1 MKKIIT
7 IFVIV
12 FLSLSTF
19 AQNVEL
25 SNKLIEKYKNG
36 QANAMRKDAFTHD
49 RLWLSPILREAIINW
64 NELTDEAKVVFA
76 KYKARP
82 SFSGTEKTA
91 ESGNFRFHYTT
102 NGGSGESVSTTD
114 ANANSIPDYV
124 DNMMA
129 KFVSVYTLYHT
140 TSGMT
145 VPPSDGTT
153 GGNAKYDVYISGD
166 EAGDGVYGYVAP
178 ENEIGN
184 NPNSASL
191 TEVSAYTSYM
201 VMRNNYSGFGD
212 QNVALSV
219 TAAHEYMHATQFG
232 YDGNMDA
239 WFMEACA
246 TWSEDYAFAG
256 YDDNFQYLSSVFG
269 TPDVALNFEDGN
281 SASSFD
287 GHWYGAWIFVRY
299 MTEQTNNSIVKSI
312 YERCISQNSLN
323 AINTELTTNWNSDL
337 KKIFTQFNV
346 ANVLMTN
353 NVAFAPYTYNR
364 AVDYASYLG
373 TNGTKYENSSSPF
386 NFTGTTINWS
396 SQTNGNNRLMR
407 LSADYFKMTTTKN
420 FKITFTATTSE
431 AILVLIK
438 ATNNSIEYTY
448 CNANQSIDVAD
459 YVSWTKFIPLVIRYD
474 KSITSTTAL
483 NYSLKIENSNTGVEE
498 LLSKVAI
505 YPNPVADYITIST
518 ENNFNGKAII
528 ADVTGKKLIS
538 QDLSDK
544 TNKID
549 VANFANGVYFLHLEK
564 DNVIIKTEKIIIAH

>member
-12 FLSLSTF
+12 FLSISTF

-25 SNKLIEKYKNG
+25 SNKLIEKYKTG
-36 QANAMRKDAFTHD
+36 QANSVRKDATLHD

-64 NELTDEAKVVFA
+64 NELTDDAKAVFA

-82 SFSGTEKTA
+82 TFSGTEKTA
-91 ESGNFRFHYTT
+91 ESGNYRFHYTT
-102 NGGSGESVSTTD
+102 NGSSGENVSSTD

-129 KFVSVYTLYHT
+129 KFATVYNLYHT

-145 VPPSDGTT
+145 VPPGDGII
-153 GGNAKYDVYISGD
+153 GSNAKYDIYISGD

-178 ENEIGN
+178 EFELGN

-191 TEVSAYTSYM
+191 TEDDAYTSYM

-246 TWSEDYAFAG
+246 TWAEDYAFAG

-281 SASSFD
+281 TASQYD
-287 GHWYGAWIFVRY
+287 GHWYGAWIFVRF
-299 MTEQTNNSIVKSI
+299 MTEHTNNSIVKSI

-337 KKIFTQFNV
+337 NKIFAQFNV

-353 NVAFAPYTYNR
+353 NEAFAPYTYSR
-364 AVDYASYLG
+364 ATNYASYLG

-386 NFTGTTINWS
+386 NFTGTTINWN
-396 SQTNGNNRLMR
+396 SQTNGNSRLMR

-420 FKITFTATTSE
+420 FKITFTATTTE

-438 ATNNSIEYTY
+438 ATSNSIEYTY
-448 CNANQSIDVAD
+448 CNANQSINVVD
-459 YVSWTKFIPLVIRYD
+459 YANWSKFIPLVIRYD

-483 NYSLKIENSNTGVEE
+483 SYSLKIENTNTSVEE
-498 LLSKVAI
+498 LSSKVAI
-505 YPNPVADYITIST
+505 YPNPAVDYIVIST
-518 ENNFNGKAII
+518 ENDFKGKAII
-528 ADVTGKKLIS
+528 TDLTGKQFATQNLCNKTNTIDVTNI
-538 QDLSDK
+538 
-544 TNKID
+544 I
-549 VANFANGVYFLHLEK
+549 NGIYFLHLEK